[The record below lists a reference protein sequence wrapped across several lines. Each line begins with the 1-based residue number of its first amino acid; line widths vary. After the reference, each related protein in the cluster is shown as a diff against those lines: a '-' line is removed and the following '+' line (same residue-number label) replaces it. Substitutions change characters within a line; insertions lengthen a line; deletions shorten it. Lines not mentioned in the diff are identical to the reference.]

1 MIIKTIGNENEE
13 LRKCDIVQLCL
24 RPLHDHLSIYLTTYS
39 IPVIC
44 SQICDQPVKFVAE
57 KYEHLQGLQLAD
69 NTVSDSDPEITILI
83 GSDQIWNFINGS
95 TMRGQSGPIA
105 LESKLGYILS
115 GQVENVPRRIND
127 SSVNLA
133 VTHVLKAIATVESSD
148 TLCTQTLDNK
158 TKEFFDLETIG
169 IKPNETSVYED
180 FLDSI
185 KFDGQKYVVK
195 LPFRESSPLLPDNYQ
210 LSAKRLNSML
220 SRLRKQP
227 ELLKEYDEIVRDQT
241 EKGILEDVDPN
252 APTVVSKTHYL
263 AHHPVIRDY
272 KDTTR
277 VRIVFDASAKV
288 TQNSPSLNNVLH
300 VGLSL
305 IPKIVDILIRFRWYR
320 VPLIGDIEKA
330 FLNVRVDH
338 SDRDCLR
345 MLWVDNIHDDN
356 PRIIVKR
363 FTTAIFGVTSSPFLL
378 GGTVKHHMSTYE
390 SEDPKFVQ
398 KFLNSL
404 YVDDMLGGDENV
416 PNAFKFYCLA
426 KKRMKEGGF
435 NLRKWLTC
443 NEELSGLIAEREQQ
457 SFTSPPPPPPP

>member
-1 MIIKTIGNENEE
+1 M
-13 LRKCDIVQLCL
+13 
-24 RPLHDHLSIYLTTYS
+24 
-39 IPVIC
+39 
-44 SQICDQPVKFVAE
+44 
-57 KYEHLQGLQLAD
+57 
-69 NTVSDSDPEITILI
+69 
-83 GSDQIWNFINGS
+83 
-95 TMRGQSGPIA
+95 
-105 LESKLGYILS
+105 
-115 GQVENVPRRIND
+115 PRRIND

-133 VTHVLKAIATVESSD
+133 VTHVLKAIATVKASD
-148 TLCTQTLDNK
+148 TLCTQALDNK

-169 IKPNETSVYED
+169 IKPNETSVYEH

-185 KFDGQKYVVK
+185 RFDGQKYVVK
-195 LPFRESSPLLPDNYQ
+195 LPFRESAPLLPDNYQ
-210 LSAKRLNSML
+210 LSVKRLNNML

-241 EKGILEDVDPN
+241 EKAILEAVDPN
-252 APTVVSKTHYL
+252 APTIVSKTHYL
-263 AHHPVIRDY
+263 PHHPVIRDD

-300 VGLSL
+300 VRPSL

-320 VPLIGDIEKA
+320 VPLIGDIERA

-363 FTTAIFGVTSSPFLL
+363 FSTAVFGVTSSPFLL

-416 PNAFKFYCLA
+416 PNAFKLYCLA
-426 KKRMKEGGF
+426 KERMKEGGF

-443 NEELSGLIAEREQQ
+443 NEELASSIAEREQQ
-457 SFTSPPPPPPP
+457 SFTPPPPR